1 MKFISS
7 REIRS
12 NPARLWEVT
21 GSEESVIT
29 VNGKPRVI
37 VVAVGEDL
45 EETLASLRRAC
56 AFNALEKILICTGKG
71 ARNPVRSG
79 NRTRDEPVTGG
90 AVTRSNRISSLIPT
104 C

>member
-12 NPARLWEVT
+12 NPVRLWEVT
-21 GSEESVIT
+21 GSDESVIT
-29 VNGKPRVI
+29 VNGKPRAI

-45 EETLASLRRAC
+45 EVTLASLRRAPFPFF
-56 AFNALEKILICTGKG
+56 AWTGQGQNPGKPPVSVRVETGAL
-71 ARNPVRSG
+71 
-79 NRTRDEPVTGG
+79 
-90 AVTRSNRISSLIPT
+90 SLSV

>member
-21 GSEESVIT
+21 GSDESVIT
-29 VNGKPRVI
+29 VNGKPRAI

-45 EETLASLRRAC
+45 EETLANLRRAR
-56 AFNALEKILICTGKG
+56 AFTALEKIRIYAGEKG
-71 ARNPVRSG
+71 LETLSDQEIEQEISRSRAG
-79 NRTRDEPVTGG
+79 
-90 AVTRSNRISSLIPT
+90 L
-104 C
+104 